1 MKAKMIQPRS
11 LPLTLPIFLFI
22 MLASA
27 QLTAAQDFDAVEI
40 KATHVRGNIYMLEGS
55 GGNIGVSIGADG
67 ILMVD
72 DQFAPLA
79 EKIEQALTD
88 LGGGKLHFLL
98 NTHWHG
104 DHTGGNEI
112 FGKSTTIIA
121 HENVRARLTTEQTSF
136 GRTIPAKSKDGW
148 PVITLDKS
156 LSIHFNGETIEVI
169 HYPHGHTDGD
179 IVIFFSGSN
188 VVHMGDDFFS
198 GRFPYVDLDH
208 GGDVKTLVETI
219 GKIID
224 RLLDDVKIIPGHGPL
239 SNLDDLK
246 KYHRMLKETSNLVHQ
261 KMQAGK
267 TLEQITKQGLPAEW
281 DGWSWSFIPT
291 ESWIE
296 TIYQSY
302 SK

>member
-11 LPLTLPIFLFI
+11 LPLALPIFLYI

-79 EKIEQALTD
+79 EKIKKALTD

-156 LSIHFNGETIEVI
+156 LSIHFNGENIEVI

-179 IVIFFSGSN
+179 IVIFFSESN
-188 VVHMGDDFFS
+188 VVHMGDVFFS
-198 GRFPYVDLDH
+198 GLFPYVDLEH
-208 GGDVKTLVETI
+208 GGNVKNLTESVGTI
-219 GKIID
+219 IS
-224 RLLDDVKIIPGHGPL
+224 RLPDNVKIIPGHGPL
-239 SNLDDLK
+239 STLDDLK
-246 KYHRMLKETSNLVHQ
+246 EYHRMLKATSDLVQ
-261 KMQAGK
+261 RKMQEGK
-267 TLEQITKQGLPAEW
+267 TLDQIKQQGLPDEW
-281 DGWSWSFIPT
+281 DGWSWGFISA
-291 ESWIE
+291 ERWIE
-296 TIYQSY
+296 TIFQSY
-302 SK
+302 LK